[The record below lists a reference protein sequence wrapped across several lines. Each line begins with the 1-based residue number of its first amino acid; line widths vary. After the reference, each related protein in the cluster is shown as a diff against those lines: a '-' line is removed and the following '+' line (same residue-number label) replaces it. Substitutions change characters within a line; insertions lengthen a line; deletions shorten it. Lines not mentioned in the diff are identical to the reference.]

1 MNRRRSLTL
10 MAAAAAYAQL
20 VRCGMGA
27 DRSFPIKVNGA
38 SAERGHLLRTAEM
51 AVPDRTMDV
60 PVLIVGAGVAGL
72 SAARALAQRGM
83 TDFLV
88 PLDAE
93 RTLLQARRELAD
105 SSSRLA
111 LNLVAVSKA
120 LAASPAPSKAG

>member
-1 MNRRRSLTL
+1 M
-10 MAAAAAYAQL
+10 
-20 VRCGMGA
+20 
-27 DRSFPIKVNGA
+27 
-38 SAERGHLLRTAEM
+38 
-51 AVPDRTMDV
+51 
-60 PVLIVGAGVAGL
+60 
-72 SAARALAQRGM
+72 ARARYDAGM

-105 SSSRLA
+105 SSSRLG